1 MASRVAIF
9 LDLLTIHS
17 ISEIKKEKMNYV
29 IFFCYLCIYTIA
41 KHSAKSM
48 AV

>member
-17 ISEIKKEKMNYV
+17 ISEIKKGELCYISSVIYV
-29 IFFCYLCIYTIA
+29 YIQ
-41 KHSAKSM
+41 
-48 AV
+48 